1 MQKKTLYVE
10 KKNKKRIYRTSR
22 IPAWVQIFL
31 MRLPIS
37 AVKLRIDVKFVL
49 FFAQSFLFLFNKNAG
64 SCCCLINLQPACLSS
79 LFFVKYELACV
90 RLR

>member
-1 MQKKTLYVE
+1 
-10 KKNKKRIYRTSR
+10 
-22 IPAWVQIFL
+22 

-37 AVKLRIDVKFVL
+37 ASEIENRSEVCLI
-49 FFAQSFLFLFNKNAG
+49 FAPSFLFLFNKNAG
-64 SCCCLINLQPACLSS
+64 SYCCLINLQPACLSS